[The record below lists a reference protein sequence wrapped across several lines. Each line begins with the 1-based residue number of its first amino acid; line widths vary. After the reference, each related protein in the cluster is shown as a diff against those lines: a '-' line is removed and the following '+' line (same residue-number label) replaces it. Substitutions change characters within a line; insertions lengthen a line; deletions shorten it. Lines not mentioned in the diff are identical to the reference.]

1 MTATENE
8 KNWEIDDQAE
18 KEFAELVLEENKE
31 ILEKLTDQAQS
42 YVLEGRS
49 DKFYILVKSVN
60 LILKMSQ
67 ARMKQTL
74 GIDAASLN

>member
-60 LILKMSQ
+60 LILKMAQS
-67 ARMKQTL
+67 RMKQTL